1 MERVGKF
8 QSKCLSW
15 TTNELYVSGGEDEGT
30 RIYEHG
36 IYSLYTVRTMGKVNI
51 KKMAQSQQA
60 TFIVCIDLN
69 QTCLT
74 DSTYGCISIT
84 EANIPNH

>member
-1 MERVGKF
+1 
-8 QSKCLSW
+8 
-15 TTNELYVSGGEDEGT
+15 
-30 RIYEHG
+30 
-36 IYSLYTVRTMGKVNI
+36 MGKVNI

-74 DSTYGCISIT
+74 DSVKTSNILARIPTVFTRFVRVQIS
-84 EANIPNH
+84 AKAKKVQWDS